1 MGFGMILFLD
11 SNVLIYLIEGDA
23 SLVSQVQHS
32 LQKLLTSHSNTVI
45 AVSALTL
52 LECRVAPLRDRD
64 TSLLQLYDD
73 FFSTESLQI
82 VDLSRNVLEIATRIR
97 ATFGLKTPDALQAA
111 CCLSLESQHLFL
123 TEDRAFSKIE
133 QLRVC
138 KVLTQT

>member
-1 MGFGMILFLD
+1 MEFGMILFLD
-11 SNVLIYLIEGDA
+11 SNVLIYLIEGDTL
-23 SLVSQVQHS
+23 LVSQVQHS
-32 LQKLLTSHSNTVI
+32 LQKLLTSHSNPVI

-52 LECRVAPLRDRD
+52 MECRVAPLRDRN

-73 FFSTESLQI
+73 FFSTDSLQI

-123 TEDRAFSKIE
+123 TEDRTFSKIE
-133 QLRVC
+133 QLLVC
-138 KVLTQT
+138 KVLTES

>member
-23 SLVSQVQHS
+23 SLVSQVRHS
-32 LQKLLTSHSNTVI
+32 IQKLLTSHSNTVI

-52 LECRVAPLRDRD
+52 LECRVAPVRDRD

-73 FFSTESLQI
+73 FFSTDSLQI
-82 VDLSRNVLEIATRIR
+82 VDLSRNVVEIATRIR
-97 ATFGLKTPDALQAA
+97 ANFGLKTPDALQAA

-123 TEDRAFSKIE
+123 TEDRSFSKIE

-138 KVLTQT
+138 KVLTES

>member
-32 LQKLLTSHSNTVI
+32 LQKLITSHSNTVI

-133 QLRVC
+133 QLRVS
-138 KVLTQT
+138 KVLTES

>member
-1 MGFGMILFLD
+1 MSG
-11 SNVLIYLIEGDA
+11 
-23 SLVSQVQHS
+23 
-32 LQKLLTSHSNTVI
+32 
-45 AVSALTL
+45 TL
-52 LECRVAPLRDRD
+52 GIW
-64 TSLLQLYDD
+64 YDD

-82 VDLSRNVLEIATRIR
+82 VDLSRNILEIATRIR

-138 KVLTQT
+138 KVLTES

>member
-32 LQKLLTSHSNTVI
+32 LQKLITSHSNTVI

-138 KVLTQT
+138 KVLSES

>member
-32 LQKLLTSHSNTVI
+32 IQKLLTSYSNPVI

-52 LECRVAPLRDRD
+52 LECRVAPLRDRN

-73 FFSTESLQI
+73 FFSTDNLQI
-82 VDLSRNVLEIATRIR
+82 VDLSRNIVEIATRIR

-123 TEDRAFSKIE
+123 TEDRAFSKVE
-133 QLRVC
+133 QLQAY
-138 KVLTQT
+138 KVLTEN

>member
-1 MGFGMILFLD
+1 MSG
-11 SNVLIYLIEGDA
+11 
-23 SLVSQVQHS
+23 
-32 LQKLLTSHSNTVI
+32 
-45 AVSALTL
+45 TL
-52 LECRVAPLRDRD
+52 GIW
-64 TSLLQLYDD
+64 YDD

-82 VDLSRNVLEIATRIR
+82 VDLSRNILEIATRIR

-133 QLRVC
+133 QLLVC

>member
-23 SLVSQVQHS
+23 SLVSQVQRS
-32 LQKLLTSHSNTVI
+32 LQKLITSHSNPVI

-123 TEDRAFSKIE
+123 IEDHAFSKIE
-133 QLRVC
+133 QLRVS

>member
-23 SLVSQVQHS
+23 SLVSQVQRS
-32 LQKLLTSHSNTVI
+32 LQKLITSHSNPVI

-52 LECRVAPLRDRD
+52 LECRVAPLRDQD

-133 QLRVC
+133 QLRVS
-138 KVLTQT
+138 KVLTES